1 MELRDTPEEA
11 AFRQEVREF
20 IAANL
25 PDGSAKRGARRF
37 EDDDRAWSQKL
48 GEAGYAGLTW
58 PKEYGGSGAPYSH
71 QAIYLEELARAEA
84 PSHLG
89 GIRLGMAGPTS
100 IAWGTDE
107 PKEGYLSKILPA
119 EEIWCQGFSEPAP
132 GRDPAPSR
140 TG

>member
-37 EDDDRAWSQKL
+37 QDDDRAWSQKL

-58 PKEYGGSGAPYSH
+58 PKEYGGAGAPYSH
-71 QAIYLEELARAEA
+71 QAIYLEELARA
-84 PSHLG
+84 
-89 GIRLGMAGPTS
+89 
-100 IAWGTDE
+100 
-107 PKEGYLSKILPA
+107 
-119 EEIWCQGFSEPAP
+119 
-132 GRDPAPSR
+132 SR
-140 TG
+140 TRATTSSSTARRCGRRSRTSRTSASSSARACPTRRSTRTSPT